1 MVNRRG
7 LARDGSMTIELVMA
21 LTIIVT
27 ILLPMGFSFVGE
39 QHVCR
44 VYYWRAVAMEAVDGE
59 MEVLAAGE
67 WRTFTEG
74 EQAYAV
80 HSESARFLPPG
91 KFVLR
96 VRERNLRLEWRPDK
110 MRNGAPVIREAVGQ

>member
-1 MVNRRG
+1 MV
-7 LARDGSMTIELVMA
+7 
-21 LTIIVT
+21 
-27 ILLPMGFSFVGE
+27 LLPLGFSFVEE

-67 WRTFTEG
+67 WRTFAAG
-74 EQAYAV
+74 EHPYVV
-80 HSESARFLPPG
+80 HSESAKFLPPG

-96 VRERNLRLEWRPDK
+96 VRERSLRLEWRPDK
-110 MRNGAPVIREAVGQ
+110 MRNGVPVIREAVGQ